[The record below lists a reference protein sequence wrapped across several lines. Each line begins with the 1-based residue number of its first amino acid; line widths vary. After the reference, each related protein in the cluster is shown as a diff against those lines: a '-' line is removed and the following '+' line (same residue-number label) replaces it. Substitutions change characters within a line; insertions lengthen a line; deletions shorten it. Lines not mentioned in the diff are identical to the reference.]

1 MSQAN
6 NKKRSVYNTTTSS
19 SSGGGANFLAMKKA
33 KSQAVACSLDNKNGL
48 QHHQHSSSMIQDSN
62 DPNDVID
69 PAAAGLG
76 RSATNLSRK
85 KATPPQPAKK
95 LVIKLLKGPI
105 SRLRLSPFA
114 TGVSMGLQLCIWN
127 RSRIVLIIKNIM
139 KMQGAPS
146 SHFQLECANAKH
158 LHIGLVP
165 HVLGDTQQTLLCP
178 SRCAKPTLPTNFEE
192 NTWATLKS
200 AISAIFLKQPDPCD
214 LEKLYQAVNDL
225 CLHKMGG
232 SLYQRIEK
240 ECEAHVSATL
250 QSLVGQSE
258 DLVVF
263 LSLVE
268 KCWQDFCDQMLMIR
282 GIALYLDRT
291 YVKQTRKCAFIVG
304 HGLAAFPLG
313 EAVDRTLLNHLL
325 KMFTALGIYSE
336 SFEKPFLERTS
347 EFYATE
353 GVKYMQQS
361 DIRLHEEH
369 ERCLLYLDASTRKP
383 LVATAERQL
392 LERHISAIL
401 DKGFMMLMDGNRI
414 EDLQRMYFLF
424 LRVNALESLRQALS
438 SYIRRTGQGIVMDEE
453 KDKDMVSCLLEF
465 KASLDTIWEESF
477 SKNEAFCISIKDAF
491 EHLINL
497 RQNRPAEL
505 IAKFLDEKLRAGNKG
520 TSEEELE
527 GTLDKVLVLFR
538 FIQGKDVF
546 EAFYKKDLAK
556 RLLLGKSASI
566 DSEKSMISKLKT
578 ECGSQFTNKLEGM
591 FKDIELSKEINE
603 SFKQSSQARTKLPSG
618 IEMSVHVLADI
629 STDGYSATSRTQC
642 VSGLAQAKEWIDFT
656 LLTMH
661 SLCDCLACFF
671 CLILQDIFKEFY
683 LSKYSGRR
691 LMWQNSLGHCVLKAE
706 FPKGRK
712 ELAVSL
718 FQTVVLM
725 LFNDVQ
731 KLSFQDIK
739 DSTGI
744 EDKELRRTLQ
754 SLACGKIR
762 VLQKS
767 PKGKEVDDDD
777 SFVFNEEFAAPL
789 YRLKV
794 NAIQMKETVE
804 ENTSTTERVFQD
816 RQYQIDAA
824 IVRIMKT
831 RKLKFPIKPADLK
844 KRIESLIDREYLERD
859 KNNPQIYNYLA

>member
-1 MSQAN
+1 
-6 NKKRSVYNTTTSS
+6 
-19 SSGGGANFLAMKKA
+19 MKKA
-33 KSQAVACSLDNKNGL
+33 KSQAVACSIDNKNG
-48 QHHQHSSSMIQDSN
+48 QHVHFSSDIDNLEEHSGNSALMEDSS
-62 DPNDVID
+62 ID
-69 PAAAGLG
+69 TSTVGGGVTA
-76 RSATNLSRK
+76 NLSRK
-85 KATPPQPAKK
+85 KATLPQPTKK
-95 LVIKLLKGPI
+95 LVIKLVK
-105 SRLRLSPFA
+105 
-114 TGVSMGLQLCIWN
+114 
-127 RSRIVLIIKNIM
+127 
-139 KMQGAPS
+139 
-146 SHFQLECANAKH
+146 
-158 LHIGLVP
+158 
-165 HVLGDTQQTLLCP
+165 
-178 SRCAKPTLPTNFEE
+178 AKPTLPTNFEE

-240 ECEAHVSATL
+240 ECESHIAAAL
-250 QSLVGQSE
+250 RSLVGQSE
-258 DLVVF
+258 DLV
-263 LSLVE
+263 
-268 KCWQDFCDQMLMIR
+268 DFSDQMLMIR

-291 YVKQTRKCAFIVG
+291 YVKQTPNVRSLWDMGLQLFRKHLSLASEVEHKTVF
-304 HGLAAFPLG
+304 GLLQMIETERLG

-325 KMFTALGIYSE
+325 KMFTALGIYAE

-347 EFYATE
+347 EFYAAE

-361 DIRLHEEH
+361 DVPDYLKHVEVRLHEEH
-369 ERCLLYLDASTRKP
+369 ERCLLYLDASTRK
-383 LVATAERQL
+383 LLIATAERQL

-401 DKGFMMLMDGNRI
+401 DKGFTVLMDGNRI
-414 EDLQRMYFLF
+414 EDLQRMYVL
-424 LRVNALESLRQALS
+424 LCRVNDLESLRQALS
-438 SYIRRTGQGIVMDEE
+438 SYIRRTGQSIVLDEE
-453 KDKDMVSCLLEF
+453 KDKDMVSSLLEF

-477 SKNEAFCISIKDAF
+477 SKNEAFSNTIKDAF
-491 EHLINL
+491 EHLINI

-566 DSEKSMISKLKT
+566 DAEKSMISKLKT

-603 SFKQSSQARTKLPSG
+603 SFKQSSQARTKLPTG
-618 IEMSVHVLADI
+618 IEMSVHVL
-629 STDGYSATSRTQC
+629 TMGYWPTYPPMDVRLPHELN
-642 VSGLAQAKEWIDFT
+642 VY
-656 LLTMH
+656 
-661 SLCDCLACFF
+661 
-671 CLILQDIFKEFY
+671 QDIFKEFY

-706 FPKGRK
+706 YPKGKK

-725 LFNDVQ
+725 LFNDAE

-739 DSTGI
+739 EATGI

-754 SLACGKIR
+754 SLACGKVR
-762 VLQKS
+762 VLQKI
-767 PKGKEVDDDD
+767 PKGRDVEDDNT
-777 SFVFNEEFAAPL
+777 FVFNDQFTAPL
-789 YRLKV
+789 YRIKV

-816 RQYQIDAA
+816 RQYQVDAA

-831 RKLKFPIKPADLK
+831 RKVLSHTLLITELFQQLKFPIKPADLK

>member
-1 MSQAN
+1 MSQPN
-6 NKKRSVYNTTTSS
+6 NKRSAYSTTTITPD
-19 SSGGGANFLAMKKA
+19 SGDHFPATKKA
-33 KSQAVACSLDNKNGL
+33 KSHAVASSLDHKNGL
-48 QHHQHSSSMIQDSN
+48 HHQPPPHYIHFDDDHPNEAVISDEQ
-62 DPNDVID
+62 NDVVV
-69 PAAAGLG
+69 AA
-76 RSATNLSRK
+76 NLSRK
-85 KATPPQPAKK
+85 KATPPPPGKK
-95 LVIKLLKGPI
+95 LVIKLVKG
-105 SRLRLSPFA
+105 
-114 TGVSMGLQLCIWN
+114 
-127 RSRIVLIIKNIM
+127 
-139 KMQGAPS
+139 
-146 SHFQLECANAKH
+146 
-158 LHIGLVP
+158 
-165 HVLGDTQQTLLCP
+165 
-178 SRCAKPTLPTNFEE
+178 KPTLPTNFEK
-192 NTWATLKS
+192 NTWASLKS

-214 LEKLYQAVNDL
+214 SEKLYQAVNDL

-232 SLYQRIEK
+232 GLYRRIEK
-240 ECEAHVSATL
+240 ECEVHISAAL

-263 LSLVE
+263 LSLIE
-268 KCWQDFCDQMLMIR
+268 KCWQDFCDQMLIIR

-291 YVKQTRKCAFIVG
+291 YVKQTPNVRSMWDMGLQLFRK
-304 HGLAAFPLG
+304 HLSLAAEVEHKTVFGLLRMIESERLG
-313 EAVDRTLLNHLL
+313 EAVDRTLLSHLL

-347 EFYATE
+347 EFYAAE

-361 DIRLHEEH
+361 DVPDYLNHVEIRLHEEH
-369 ERCLLYLDASTRKP
+369 ERCLLYLDANTKMP

-392 LERHISAIL
+392 LERHISGIL

-414 EDLQRMYFLF
+414 EDLQRMYLLF
-424 LRVNALESLRQALS
+424 SRVNALESLRQALS
-438 SYIRRTGQGIVMDEE
+438 SYIRRTGQAIVVDEE

-465 KASLDTIWEESF
+465 KASLDTIWKDSF
-477 SKNEAFCISIKDAF
+477 SKNEGFCNTIKDAF

-556 RLLLGKSASI
+556 RLLVGKSASI
-566 DSEKSMISKLKT
+566 DAEKSIIS
-578 ECGSQFTNKLEGM
+578 
-591 FKDIELSKEINE
+591 KDIELSKEINE
-603 SFKQSSQARTKLPSG
+603 SFKLSSQARTKLPSG
-618 IEMSVHVLADI
+618 IEMSVHVLR
-629 STDGYSATSRTQC
+629 TGYWPTYPPMDVRLPQE
-642 VSGLAQAKEWIDFT
+642 LN
-656 LLTMH
+656 LY
-661 SLCDCLACFF
+661 
-671 CLILQDIFKEFY
+671 QDIFKEFY
-683 LSKYSGRR
+683 LSKYNGRR

-706 FPKGRK
+706 FPKGKK

-718 FQTVVLM
+718 FQTVALM
-725 LFNDVQ
+725 LFNDSQ
-731 KLSFQDIK
+731 NLSFQDIK

-754 SLACGKIR
+754 SLACGKVR
-762 VLQKS
+762 VLQKF
-767 PKGKEVDDDD
+767 PKGRLVEDDD
-777 SFVFNEEFAAPL
+777 SFVFNDGFTAPL
-789 YRLKV
+789 YRMKV

-816 RQYQIDAA
+816 RQYQVDAA

-831 RKLKFPIKPADLK
+831 RKVLSHTLLITELFQQLKFPIKPADLK
-844 KRIESLIDREYLERD
+844 KRIESLIDREYLERG